1 MALIS
6 EFLYQHLLDWLC
18 PAMEAEYK
26 RLYDKRSARAVI
38 SRMGRLGVRL

>member
-6 EFLYQHLLDWLC
+6 EFLYQYLLDWLC

-26 RLYDKRSARAVI
+26 RLYDNPELTDKI
-38 SRMGRLGVRL
+38 NEI